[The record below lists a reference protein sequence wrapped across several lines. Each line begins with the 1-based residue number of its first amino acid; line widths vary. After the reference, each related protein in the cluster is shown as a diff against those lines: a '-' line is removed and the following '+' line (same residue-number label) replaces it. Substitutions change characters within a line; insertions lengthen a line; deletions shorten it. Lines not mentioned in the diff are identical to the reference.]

1 MVQTMVFKKIY
12 TYNMSRDLFRVHSE
26 NTSPAG
32 IKKNIPVRWYQTSKY
47 CVSAFC
53 SYSFHLG
60 TIGIPLQLGF
70 AIFLY
75 QLGLKGFFLLM
86 GMFGAGRA
94 LIYSLLFS
102 LRLHDVKKKYKPSYM
117 MLTRCR
123 QYPTRAVRAL
133 QGGGGG
139 LWLVKWLIIR
149 FRHIVLVKNNY
160 NIGISKL

>member
-1 MVQTMVFKKIY
+1 MLLSKKENSIRLASSWSKPWGLKRY

-32 IKKNIPVRWYQTSKY
+32 IKKKNIPVRWYQTSKY

-75 QLGLKGFFLLM
+75 QLGLKGVFLLM

-94 LIYSLLFS
+94 LIYSLLFFFKTPWCE
-102 LRLHDVKKKYKPSYM
+102 KKIQTVVYDADKMSTISDARRPCAS
-117 MLTRCR
+117 R
-123 QYPTRAVRAL
+123 
-133 QGGGGG
+133 GGGGAEG
-139 LWLVKWLIIR
+139 GGGFDWS
-149 FRHIVLVKNNY
+149 ND
-160 NIGISKL
+160 

>member
-1 MVQTMVFKKIY
+1 MLLSKKENSSRLASSWSKPWGLKRY

-32 IKKNIPVRWYQTSKY
+32 IKKKIIPVRWYQTSKY

-75 QLGLKGFFLLM
+75 QLGLKGFSLLM

-94 LIYSLLFS
+94 LIYSLLFFFKTPWCE
-102 LRLHDVKKKYKPSYM
+102 KKIQTVVYDADKMSTISDARRPCAS
-117 MLTRCR
+117 R
-123 QYPTRAVRAL
+123 
-133 QGGGGG
+133 GGGGG
-139 LWLVKWLIIR
+139 GGGFDWS
-149 FRHIVLVKNNY
+149 ND
-160 NIGISKL
+160 